1 MRFSTQAGA
10 SGDNRGPNTLIT
22 SNFIAYEEFSTV
34 STLQDQG
41 CSSSCTGGPGVSPW
55 EQHGSMW
62 RAGQRPPWQNGGMS
76 FSPDGISGDIPS
88 PHNNSQLINAT

>member
-1 MRFSTQAGA
+1 MRFSTQAGV

-41 CSSSCTGGPGVSPW
+41 CSSSCTGGAGGLSL
-55 EQHGSMW
+55 GSSMAQCGELG
-62 RAGQRPPWQNGGMS
+62 RGHRGKTGG
-76 FSPDGISGDIPS
+76 
-88 PHNNSQLINAT
+88 

>member
-55 EQHGSMW
+55 GAAWLNVESW
-62 RAGQRPPWQNGGMS
+62 AEATVAKR
-76 FSPDGISGDIPS
+76 GDELLPRWNLRGH
-88 PHNNSQLINAT
+88 PLTPQQFTVD